1 MNVEELFNKGSYLIP
16 NPAYNPKAKRN
27 KQAPYIQTQDD
38 REYNPVA
45 DLFYK
50 NANNNFT
57 VRDTEKYN
65 PYNINVRPGLDP
77 AKELSNAQS
86 DWAKIGN
93 ALAQTLVSEVGL
105 GTFRGISDM
114 TDYLT
119 GAAFRN
125 DNDYSNP
132 VSQYIQSLQDKFDN
146 EVAPIYADPSLDIS
160 NGGLTDVGWWAKN
173 IPSIASS
180 LTLLLPSTGFVK
192 GLSWLGKATKL
203 NSYTRKAVSTMGKAL
218 AQQGNI
224 GKGIDI
230 AINKPGTINTVNRF
244 IENGLTAASSR
255 IMENYQE
262 SNQVWK
268 DQYNDNIDAI
278 SQMSDEQYA
287 QLIRRNADILQD
299 TDTSNKDAVAKRL
312 AKEAADRTFAIDM
325 GNIGFDI
332 VELYGL
338 RNSFGKGMLGKNSS
352 YSIRKAARQRARYAD
367 QLKGVDQKTIT
378 EQVRQLEKT
387 RSFGQKTTDFIN
399 DFVPGEAFTIGS
411 QLSEGAEE
419 AINYIAQ
426 EEGMHLGKQLLGKD
440 DYSSFDTRIKS
451 YLNAPQLW
459 ESAFWGTLGGVVF
472 QKVGSG
478 FKRMQLTLEDAAAEK
493 ENKNKD
499 NEKTGEQ
506 KAETSWKGLTQLPEV
521 KRKVASIWD
530 AQIKMNMAEDAI
542 QQVKDN
548 DKLSD
553 FEKEQQIDDIR
564 NRTKADIVLRSIN
577 DGTVDLLD
585 SFVESDNVKKAMID
599 KEIINQKDA
608 DEWQMQMKKDIK
620 DIQDRYNRNII
631 NLDRQAANIDTEDKG
646 KYIAIEAIQMAATD
660 NVYRELQIEENNKNA
675 QKYLSNYEDEIGRKS
690 NPDAPVLNPELNY
703 RGALELTTYT
713 AILQDLYVERANLRE
728 SIKDGDTLAKRIALQ
743 NIDTQI
749 KSVKRSLLTSEK
761 EFSISKMLYTMSN
774 VSDNLK
780 LLGTETALEDITEI
794 DKAITDASENQDFK
808 GLKKLFDDTDGIMII
823 LDSDVDKLSFQ
834 QEYKKIQS
842 ETREAIRG
850 KQGINQVAPDAADN
864 YRAYIQL
871 QYQNKLL
878 ASNLVQTK
886 DQLQNYLTQVN
897 NTLNEARIN
906 ALKEASVTIENLFD
920 KYGRDV
926 IEGSIAALYES
937 NENDFNIASSD
948 MNEEERKQFKEAV
961 EIFNFANK
969 ANTPLYRSLQVMFAA
984 REKANSKQAKVT
996 EETTER
1002 VNDEDEKEL
1011 NLTNSNPSETAQ
1023 NPQPINSSQTV
1034 PQSNTEPATGQNQST
1049 SNEQSSNQRPL
1060 LKRDDG
1066 SNVELKGD
1074 FSDID
1079 ETTDSNGTTYVR
1091 TYEATED
1098 EYKYLELF
1106 DLDRNVNLLDNNA
1119 QVKVITKPKRIT
1131 HVDKSGNVTINWEKG
1146 KIVNANNSTPV
1157 EETPT
1162 TTTESPAPTPL
1173 DQFASQKKTEVTNST
1188 QIPDSET
1195 HNNSSTGGMSEG
1207 DDIVN
1212 RNNRAVAII
1221 RGFNGQGNY
1230 DDVITALKEE
1240 FKDDSDQEAVEALIK
1255 GLEPAL
1261 RAKFSVGNVLM
1272 ASRLLE
1278 EATSAEDITTAL
1290 GLLNNAANDMLT
1302 KYIAATNS
1310 YMFTTSDG
1318 VTKKIISLENLLRWC
1333 NEVSNNDTTADAMY
1347 SVIKSYLEEQSK
1359 NPNYE
1364 YIVMDKFDSQ
1374 DAILARAKKDVP
1386 VANVDKLGFIEEHRI
1401 GVNTVIS
1408 AFQRSL
1414 DTERLNNLYNV
1425 LEHLK
1430 VGDKLST
1437 RKIGNQ
1443 IALEVN
1449 GQVIAYMSIPKISK
1463 PDTYLVRNE
1472 GWNYEIN
1479 CNTGESPLKDRFN
1492 SWLSEE
1498 TDDAKEINQ
1507 LIFELCGKKEIS
1519 KADLKRFMNAEAIK
1533 KAIHDGLIDDSIEP
1547 NIIANSVVKL
1557 WRYVGTSATVSRERI
1572 NLAIGNSLDN
1582 WFDKLKTS
1590 YNTIYNVGKSVS
1602 HFDFTISRINSPR
1615 IKENVR
1621 YNGTNIAEV
1630 RSNATP
1636 ISESL
1641 TVDNQQSFEIA
1652 YKPMSVDENGNIDR
1666 YSMQLSNGSKL
1677 YLSDTSQIKPGTTM
1691 LALTNGNG
1699 ETRLTSAFSVST
1711 KDSCVGKEAKQIS
1724 KELFEELQN
1733 LVDDYFNQE
1742 DGSGTNLIDFIDNL
1756 WRNGKVKNINRH
1768 IFGGPL
1774 IHHITN
1780 NNGVDI
1786 GVLISLPN
1794 KKYVRIFKTTGFAP
1808 SYAVKLPNDNRA
1820 VNLSKVS
1827 KDQSDDIKKQLIEF
1841 LKEAFGVSTYEL
1853 NYGAL
1858 DYETNKKRELNGFFK
1873 ANLDGSLRIEIPNS
1887 KDKAHPHVHD
1897 IASYKS
1903 FILDNNL
1910 IRVNVAKGK
1919 NYNGDDT
1926 NFYSF
1931 DNEEQIANQS
1941 FYVKITPKEEFAEE
1955 NEDKSSTESQPE
1967 VSLESDKIESDVKS
1981 ILQSDNADKGVALAN
1996 ILLGKDE
2003 IKKVKNLILP
2013 IQGFGLLPKN
2023 IIFVENIGSI
2033 DEKLKDAYAAYD
2045 EKTGNIYVSNE
2056 WVGLCRTP
2064 RRRNEA
2070 VRKLIHEQIHKIL
2083 HDSGKKDE
2091 ILSKVNEVFD
2101 DFKKEVDNGKWKDNN
2116 VAKEFTK
2123 YGIEEFLVESLTNS
2137 NLVQLLNETSVVTD
2151 NKATSKTLFQKIL
2164 ELISD
2169 VFGWDVKKNSLRE
2182 KEFIALGGLIKTNDL
2197 FSQTENTTNTEDVID
2212 TEDVTEV
2219 NTEKSEDAGY
2229 EDDIFASDDDD
2240 DILGSR
2246 IGEHPSI
2253 GTYIDSLPSSSKEQ
2267 MIDLIDSGSISI
2279 KCK

>member
-1 MNVEELFNKGSYLIP
+1 MNVEELFNRGSYLIP

-27 KQAPYIQTQDD
+27 RQAPYIQTQDD

-45 DLFYK
+45 DLFYR

-65 PYNINVRPGLDP
+65 PYNITVRPGLNP

-146 EVAPIYADPSLDIS
+146 EIAPIYADPDLDIS

-262 SNQVWK
+262 SSQVWK
-268 DQYNDNIDAI
+268 DQYNDNIDVIA
-278 SQMSDEQYA
+278 QMSDEEYA
-287 QLIRRNADILQD
+287 RLVERNADILQGI
-299 TDTSNKDAVAKRL
+299 DTSNKDAVAKRL

-325 GNIGFDI
+325 SNIGFDI

-367 QLKGVDQKTIT
+367 QLKGVDEKTIT
-378 EQVRQLEKT
+378 EQVRQLEKA
-387 RSFGQKTTDFIN
+387 RSFGQKTADFIS
-399 DFVPGEAFTIGS
+399 DFVPGEAFTVGS

-419 AINYIAQ
+419 AINYVAQ

-440 DYSSFDTRIKS
+440 DYSSFDTRMIS

-459 ESAFWGTLGGVVF
+459 ESAFWGALGGVVF

-478 FKRMQLTLEDAAAEK
+478 FKRVQLTLEDAAAEK

-548 DKLSD
+548 DKFSD

-585 SFVESDNVKKAMID
+585 GFVESDNVKKAMID
-599 KEIINQKDA
+599 KGIINQKDA

-631 NLDRQAANIDTEDKG
+631 NLDRQAANIDSEDKG

-675 QKYLSNYEDEIGRKS
+675 QKYLSAYEDEIGRKS

-703 RGALELTTYT
+703 RSALELTTYT
-713 AILQDLYVERANLRE
+713 AILQDLYVERAKLRE
-728 SIKDGDTLAKRIALQ
+728 SIKNGDTLAKRIALQ

-749 KSVKRSLLTSEK
+749 KSVKRSLVASEE

-780 LLGTETALEDITEI
+780 LLGTETALEDVTEM
-794 DKAITDASENQDFK
+794 DKAITDASEKQDFK
-808 GLKKLFDDTDGIMII
+808 SLYKLFD
-823 LDSDVDKLSFQ
+823 SDYKSTINSASTVDRLAFQ
-834 QEYKKIQS
+834 QEYKKIQA

-886 DQLQNYLTQVN
+886 DQLQNYLTRVN

-906 ALKEASVTIENLFD
+906 ALKDASVTIENLFD

-926 IEGSIAALYES
+926 VEGSIAALYDG

-948 MNEEERKQFKEAV
+948 MNEEERKQFKEAI

-984 REKANSKQAKVT
+984 REKANNKQAKAT

-1002 VNDEDEKEL
+1002 VDSEDEKEL
-1011 NLTNSNPSETAQ
+1011 NSTNSNSSQTTQ
-1023 NPQPINSSQTV
+1023 NPQPTNSSQTV
-1034 PQSNTEPATGQNQST
+1034 PQSNTEQATRQKQDTTNNQS
-1049 SNEQSSNQRPL
+1049 SKQGL
-1060 LKRDDG
+1060 LFKLDDG
-1066 SNVELKGD
+1066 STVELKGN
-1074 FSDID
+1074 FS
-1079 ETTDSNGTTYVR
+1079 EAHGNTDSNGTTYVR

-1098 EYKYLELF
+1098 EYKYSELF
-1106 DLDRNVNLLDNNA
+1106 DLDRDVNLLDDNA
-1119 QVKVITKPKRIT
+1119 QLKVIVKPKQIT
-1131 HVDKSGNVTINWEKG
+1131 YTDKFGNVTINWEKG

-1157 EETPT
+1157 EEIPA
-1162 TTTESPAPTPL
+1162 TETSTPAPTPL
-1173 DQFASQKKTEVTNST
+1173 EQLANQKKTEVANDKPTSPTPSNGTTS
-1188 QIPDSET
+1188 
-1195 HNNSSTGGMSEG
+1195 NSSTGGMSEG
-1207 DDIVN
+1207 DEIVN
-1212 RNNRAVAII
+1212 RNNRAVTII
-1221 RGFNGQGNY
+1221 KNFNGQGNY

-1240 FKDDSDQEAVEALIK
+1240 FKDDPDQEAVEALIK

-1261 RAKFSVGNVLM
+1261 KAKFSVGDVLM

-1278 EATSAEDITTAL
+1278 EATNAEDVTAAL
-1290 GLLNNAANDMLT
+1290 DLLNSAASDMLT

-1310 YMFTTSDG
+1310 YVFTNSDG
-1318 VTKKIISLENLLRWC
+1318 ITKKIISLENLLRWC

-1374 DAILARAKKDVP
+1374 DAILARAKKDIP
-1386 VANVDKLGFIEEHRI
+1386 TANVDKLGFIEEHRI

-1449 GQVIAYMSIPKISK
+1449 GQVIAYMSIPKVSK
-1463 PDTYLVRNE
+1463 PDTYFVRNE

-1498 TDDAKEINQ
+1498 TDDAKKINQ
-1507 LIFELCGKKEIS
+1507 LIFELCNKKEIS
-1519 KADLKRFMNAEAIK
+1519 KADLKHFMNTNAIK
-1533 KAIHDGLIDDSIEP
+1533 KAISDELIDDSIDP
-1547 NIIANSVVKL
+1547 SIIVNSVVKL

-1572 NLAIGNSLDN
+1572 NLAISNSLDN

-1615 IKENVR
+1615 IRENVR

-1630 RSNATP
+1630 RSKATP
-1636 ISESL
+1636 IAESL
-1641 TVDNQQSFEIA
+1641 TIDNQQSFEIA

-1691 LALTNGNG
+1691 IALTNGNG
-1699 ETRLTSAFSVST
+1699 ETRLTSAFSVLT

-1756 WRNGKVKNINRH
+1756 WRNGKVKNNNRH

-1794 KKYVRIFKTTGFAP
+1794 KKYVRIFKTTGIAP

-1827 KDQSDDIKKQLIEF
+1827 KDQADDIKKQLKEF
-1841 LKEAFGVSTYEL
+1841 FKEAFAVSTYEL

-1858 DYETNKKRELNGFFK
+1858 DYESNKKRELNGFFK
-1873 ANLDGSLRIEIPNS
+1873 ANPDGSFRIEIPNS
-1887 KDKAHPHVHD
+1887 KDKANPHVHN
-1897 IASYKS
+1897 IISYKS

-1910 IRVNVAKGK
+1910 IRVNVAKSK

-1955 NEDKSSTESQPE
+1955 SENENSTESQSE
-1967 VSLESDKIESDVKS
+1967 INLESDKIESDVRN
-1981 ILQSDNADKGVALAN
+1981 ILQSDNTDKGVALAN

-2023 IIFVENIGSI
+2023 IIFVENIGNI
-2033 DEKLKDAYAAYD
+2033 DKKLKDAYAAYD
-2045 EKTGNIYVSNE
+2045 EKTGNIYVSNK
-2056 WVGLCRTP
+2056 WIGLCLTP

-2070 VRKLIHEQIHKIL
+2070 VRKLIHEQLHKIL
-2083 HDSGKKDE
+2083 HDSGKKDK
-2091 ILSKVNEVFD
+2091 ILNKVNEVFD
-2101 DFKKEVDNGKWKDNN
+2101 DFKKEVDSGKWKGNSI
-2116 VAKEFTK
+2116 AKEFTK

-2137 NLVQLLNETSVVTD
+2137 NLVQLLNETSAVVD

-2164 ELISD
+2164 EIISD
-2169 VFGWDVKKNSLRE
+2169 VFGWDIKKNSLRE
-2182 KEFIALGGLIKTNDL
+2182 KEFIALGDLIKTNDL
-2197 FSQTENTTNTEDVID
+2197 FSQTEDTTD
-2212 TEDVTEV
+2212 TEDTTETQ
-2219 NTEKSEDAGY
+2219 TEKTEGIEY

-2253 GTYIDSLPSSSKEQ
+2253 GAYIDSLPNSSKEQ
-2267 MIDLIDSGSISI
+2267 MIDLIDSGNISI